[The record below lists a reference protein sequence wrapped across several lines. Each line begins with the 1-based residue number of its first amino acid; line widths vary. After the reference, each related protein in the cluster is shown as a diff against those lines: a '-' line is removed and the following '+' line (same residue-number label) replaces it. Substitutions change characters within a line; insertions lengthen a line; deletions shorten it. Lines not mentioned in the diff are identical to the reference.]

1 MSKLLN
7 QILSKLPLSNK
18 DIADLCN
25 IIGSIEGGVS
35 NLETRVNEIERKLNE
50 ITTDE

>member
-25 IIGSIEGGVS
+25 IIGAGGGG
-35 NLETRVNEIERKLNE
+35 NLETRVDELERKLNE

>member
-25 IIGSIEGGVS
+25 IIGSSGSGGG
-35 NLETRVNEIERKLNE
+35 NLETRVDELERKLNE

>member
-25 IIGSIEGGVS
+25 IIGSSGGGG
-35 NLETRVNEIERKLNE
+35 NLETRVDELERKLNQ